1 MLTPLLAIFFG
12 SPFAVLATA
21 AGAAS
26 IPVIIH
32 LLNRKRYRVVNWAAM
47 RFLLAA
53 MKKNTRRLRVEQLLL
68 LLLRVFIVLLVIVAM
83 ASITEWAESL
93 WAKTLPEGALLARP
107 GG

>member
-1 MLTPLLAIFFG
+1 MVTSLLAVFFG

-53 MKKNTRRLRVEQLLL
+53 QKKNTRRLRVRVIRSIWRSVPVVENW
-68 LLLRVFIVLLVIVAM
+68 LRN
-83 ASITEWAESL
+83 S
-93 WAKTLPEGALLARP
+93 ARQP
-107 GG
+107 V